1 MSCNL
6 NTLLRKKSGF
16 GPGPRHHIEGP
27 NATIRSLQGKVR
39 WRRAGWD
46 PPLPVRW
53 IWWTPSKNHLSTWES
68 VRQCKMPSGIVE
80 RSILASLPLYVLLQ
94 YVTIMI
100 LGNHQSIWAPCPFQG
115 VARSLWTSPKCHPRT
130 RSSAT
135 SPWAQSHASLHPNL
149 WILAC
154 QYRLKRWLETSYLLN
169 CPHHIH
175 HGHGKTI
182 VLNKIKGKAA
192 HKQTLQQLCFADI
205 LEAFLRMTPVADK
218 GLGAMIQ

>member
-1 MSCNL
+1 MSCKL
-6 NTLLRKKSGF
+6 NTLLRKKSF

-46 PPLPVRW
+46 PPLPAKFDEAPARTIFLHENLFVK
-53 IWWTPSKNHLSTWES
+53 TPTD
-68 VRQCKMPSGIVE
+68 IVE

-94 YVTIMI
+94 SWFLEIIKASGHLVLSKASQDLCEHRPNAI
-100 LGNHQSIWAPCPFQG
+100 LAPGPAPLLLGPKATHPFIRIFG
-115 VARSLWTSPKCHPRT
+115 C
-130 RSSAT
+130 
-135 SPWAQSHASLHPNL
+135 L

-182 VLNKIKGKAA
+182 VFQREIRLSGKHTNKRLNNSVLLKS
-192 HKQTLQQLCFADI
+192 
-205 LEAFLRMTPVADK
+205 
-218 GLGAMIQ
+218 